1 MCAVRMQVH
10 HAHHVTRHRTNHF
23 AGAIALSIEEPASSS
38 IPLGK
43 GFTVAYACGGAACA
57 SAKYIL
63 KVAALQPLMS
73 KPKTGNNDCA
83 DQRQCS
89 AHVVGSIA
97 CEALSVRLR
106 KAWKVGACVA

>member
-1 MCAVRMQVH
+1 MR
-10 HAHHVTRHRTNHF
+10 HAHHVTYYRTNHF
-23 AGAIALSIEEPASSS
+23 AGAIALSIDEPASSS

-73 KPKTGNNDCA
+73 KRQTGNNNCA
-83 DQRQCS
+83 DQRQCT
-89 AHVVGSIA
+89 AHFVRSVSG
-97 CEALSVRLR
+97 EAFGLRLR
-106 KAWKVGACVA
+106 QAWKVRARVS